1 MKPHNQIAG
10 PPAHHPVDRR
20 DRPFLHQ
27 AGEKRLV
34 LFAQLAGR
42 TRRPFVDQA
51 VRPLIVEPD
60 HPVPQG
66 LPIHAADLRRLF
78 PRGTVEHCCDRKQ
91 PARLSGV
98 LNPRRQATKF
108 LAEKSVR
115 TAIAVP
121 MANDPPFA
129 TLNYVAGDLGIPS
142 ELALLRIGIRSSIL
156 KRSPEQSAPEVSR
169 IIATYGE
176 LLEKYPAAYMDE
188 SWLPVSKKQ
197 MRRVFK
203 EAWKLAPT
211 AEMRNYVEVAWPLLS
226 MFQPGIG
233 RIPVDAGERDG
244 TPESLKMLHEY
255 LKLSERAKAESDRD
269 YADMREF
276 IRANVVSE
284 PRLPRSASLG

>member
-1 MKPHNQIAG
+1 M
-10 PPAHHPVDRR
+10 
-20 DRPFLHQ
+20 
-27 AGEKRLV
+27 
-34 LFAQLAGR
+34 
-42 TRRPFVDQA
+42 
-51 VRPLIVEPD
+51 
-60 HPVPQG
+60 
-66 LPIHAADLRRLF
+66 
-78 PRGTVEHCCDRKQ
+78 
-91 PARLSGV
+91 
-98 LNPRRQATKF
+98 
-108 LAEKSVR
+108 
-115 TAIAVP
+115 
-121 MANDPPFA
+121 
-129 TLNYVAGDLGIPS
+129 LGW
-142 ELALLRIGIRSSIL
+142 LRSSIL

-255 LKLSERAKAESDRD
+255 L
-269 YADMREF
+269 
-276 IRANVVSE
+276 
-284 PRLPRSASLG
+284 

>member
-1 MKPHNQIAG
+1 M
-10 PPAHHPVDRR
+10 
-20 DRPFLHQ
+20 
-27 AGEKRLV
+27 
-34 LFAQLAGR
+34 
-42 TRRPFVDQA
+42 
-51 VRPLIVEPD
+51 
-60 HPVPQG
+60 
-66 LPIHAADLRRLF
+66 
-78 PRGTVEHCCDRKQ
+78 
-91 PARLSGV
+91 
-98 LNPRRQATKF
+98 
-108 LAEKSVR
+108 
-115 TAIAVP
+115 
-121 MANDPPFA
+121 
-129 TLNYVAGDLGIPS
+129 LGW
-142 ELALLRIGIRSSIL
+142 LRSSIL
-156 KRSPEQSAPEVSR
+156 KRSPERSTPEVSR

-197 MRRVFK
+197 MRR
-203 EAWKLAPT
+203 
-211 AEMRNYVEVAWPLLS
+211 EMRNYVEVAWPLLS